1 MGQWS
6 GIPQRMMRKLCGA
19 MNFLMFFQRF
29 LSFWLLIIQVEGTVM
44 DTETISSI
52 DCIGSVIFESNQ
64 DLMFS
69 TSMSC
74 IRGLRVTTVIKEG
87 CGCFKLHDGARGR
100 GCSVTLVENGEHEL
114 TIKRVK
120 SLYKISC
127 SDEIDD
133 ADDLETTVEDDSN
146 CIHIPAGSPLRKLLE
161 NITEIDINEHLQ
173 NAASHL
179 TTNNNSDEANNNRK
193 ENSKIEQINWNDQ
206 NREDGTVNK
215 TTSGK
220 ENGSDMRKDGKLEKS
235 GKYVL
240 SSSSRVSKNFWD
252 SMSSKSVM
260 VFLVLLVKFPDR
272 PWNQ

>member
-1 MGQWS
+1 MLKG
-6 GIPQRMMRKLCGA
+6 GCCC
-19 MNFLMFFQRF
+19 
-29 LSFWLLIIQVEGTVM
+29 FW
-44 DTETISSI
+44 
-52 DCIGSVIFESNQ
+52 
-64 DLMFS
+64 
-69 TSMSC
+69 
-74 IRGLRVTTVIKEG
+74 
-87 CGCFKLHDGARGR
+87 LHDGARGR
-100 GCSVTLVENGEHEL
+100 GRSVTLVENGEHEL

-133 ADDLETTVEDDSN
+133 AEDVEDTVYDDSN

-161 NITEIDINEHLQ
+161 NITEISDVQGNSSKMVLDTTTTAYSDIETTDIDINEHLQ
-173 NAASHL
+173 NATSHL

-220 ENGSDMRKDGKLEKS
+220 ENGSNIRKVGKLEKS

-260 VFLVLLVKFPDR
+260 VFLVLLVKFPDI

>member
-1 MGQWS
+1 
-6 GIPQRMMRKLCGA
+6 
-19 MNFLMFFQRF
+19 
-29 LSFWLLIIQVEGTVM
+29 M

-52 DCIGSVIFESNQ
+52 ECIGSVIFESNQ
-64 DLMFS
+64 DLVFS

-100 GCSVTLVENGEHEL
+100 GRSVTLVENGEHEL

-133 ADDLETTVEDDSN
+133 ADDLETTVANDSN
-146 CIHIPAGSPLRKLLE
+146 CIHIPAGSPLRKVFE
-161 NITEIDINEHLQ
+161 NITEISDVQRNSSKMVLATATTTAYSDIETSDININEHLQ
-173 NAASHL
+173 NATSHL
-179 TTNNNSDEANNNRK
+179 TTDEANNNRK
-193 ENSKIEQINWNDQ
+193 ENSEIEQINWNDQ

-220 ENGSDMRKDGKLEKS
+220 ENGSNIRKDGKLEKS
-235 GKYVL
+235 GKYV
-240 SSSSRVSKNFWD
+240 F
-252 SMSSKSVM
+252 SSKS
-260 VFLVLLVKFPDR
+260 KFP
-272 PWNQ
+272 

>member
-1 MGQWS
+1 
-6 GIPQRMMRKLCGA
+6 
-19 MNFLMFFQRF
+19 
-29 LSFWLLIIQVEGTVM
+29 M

-52 DCIGSVIFESNQ
+52 ECIGSVIFESNQ

-161 NITEIDINEHLQ
+161 NITEISDVQGNSSKMVLDTTTTTTAYSDIETTDIDINEHLQ

>member
-1 MGQWS
+1 V
-6 GIPQRMMRKLCGA
+6 I
-19 MNFLMFFQRF
+19 
-29 LSFWLLIIQVEGTVM
+29 

-52 DCIGSVIFESNQ
+52 ECIGSVIFESNQ

-74 IRGLRVTTVIKEG
+74 IRGLRMTTVIKEG
-87 CGCFKLHDGARGR
+87 CGCFRLHDGARGR
-100 GCSVTLVENGEHEL
+100 GRSVTLVKNGEHEL

-161 NITEIDINEHLQ
+161 NITEISDVQGNSSKMVLATTTSDRGITDNKITEHIQ
-173 NAASHL
+173 NTTSHL
-179 TTNNNSDEANNNRK
+179 TNNNGDKGQLSDNNNK
-193 ENSKIEQINWNDQ
+193 TENSKIEQMNWDDQ

-215 TTSGK
+215 TTSGN
-220 ENGSDMRKDGKLEKS
+220 ENGRKDGKLEKS
-235 GKYVL
+235 GKYE
-240 SSSSRVSKNFWD
+240 SSSSNGASKNSLD
-252 SMSSKSVM
+252 SMNSKSVM
-260 VFLVLLVKFPDR
+260 IFLVILVKFSDI

>member
-1 MGQWS
+1 
-6 GIPQRMMRKLCGA
+6 
-19 MNFLMFFQRF
+19 
-29 LSFWLLIIQVEGTVM
+29 M

-52 DCIGSVIFESNQ
+52 ECIGSVIFQSNQ
-64 DLMFS
+64 DLTFS

-87 CGCFKLHDGARGR
+87 CGCFRLHDGASGRGR
-100 GCSVTLVENGEHEL
+100 SVTLVENGEHKL

-133 ADDLETTVEDDSN
+133 AEDVEDTVYDDSN

-161 NITEIDINEHLQ
+161 NITEISDVQGNSSKMVLAATTSTYSDIENTENNITEHVE
-173 NAASHL
+173 NTTGHVA
-179 TTNNNSDEANNNRK
+179 TNNNDYKEQLSVEDNRK
-193 ENSKIEQINWNDQ
+193 ENSKIEQMNWNDQ
-206 NREDGTVNK
+206 NGTVNK

-220 ENGSDMRKDGKLEKS
+220 ENRTKEIS

-240 SSSSRVSKNFWD
+240 SSSNRVSKNFWD
-252 SMSSKSVM
+252 SINSKLIM
-260 VFLVLLVKFPDR
+260 VFLVLLVKFSDK